1 MKLILV
7 KQGNGDFRPAYASD
21 YESAKKIAVGELREF
36 ETKRQRNLLFHRM
49 CFALFNMVYDAQD
62 DFNNIEHFRKYLTMK
77 AGYYDRIVT
86 PNGVMYQAKSLA
98 FGSMSQ
104 DTFDK
109 FYSDLLDT
117 IVKLYGMDREDIL
130 ENVLEFY

>member
-1 MKLILV
+1 MKIILV

-21 YESAKKIAVGELREF
+21 YESAKKIAVGELMEY
-36 ETKRQRNLLFHRM
+36 ETKKPRNLAFHKK
-49 CFALFNMVYDAQD
+49 CFALFNMVFDNQE
-62 DFNNIEHFRKYLTMK
+62 DFNNIDHLRKYLTMK
-77 AGYYDRIVT
+77 AGYYEKINT
-86 PNGVMYQAKSLA
+86 PTGVIYEAQSLSFA
-98 FGSMSQ
+98 SMSQ

-130 ENVLEFY
+130 DNVLEFY